1 MAGQEGTRRGSIDSR
16 NFYISSSLFASMG
29 WNRTA
34 CAGVGQ
40 GFAGC
45 SRCTAFREC
54 MAQGGDHAVSL
65 FFQKVFFKKLT

>member
-16 NFYISSSLFASMG
+16 NFYISSNLFASMG

-40 GFAGC
+40 GFVGC
-45 SRCTAFREC
+45 SRYTDFREY
-54 MAQGGDHAVSL
+54 MAQRQDGDHAISF
-65 FFQKVFFKKLT
+65 FFQKVSFF

>member
-16 NFYISSSLFASMG
+16 NFYISSNLFASMG

-40 GFAGC
+40 GFVGC
-45 SRCTAFREC
+45 SRCTDFREY
-54 MAQGGDHAVSL
+54 MAQRQDGDHAISF
-65 FFQKVFFKKLT
+65 FFQKVSFLN

>member
-16 NFYISSSLFASMG
+16 NFYVSSGLFASMG

-40 GFAGC
+40 GFVGC

-54 MAQGGDHAVSL
+54 MAQGQDGDHAVSF
-65 FFQKVFFKKLT
+65 FFQKVSFLN